1 MTGDVLGGGA
11 APALLHA
18 SAEDSNGFA
27 GAVVRLAVRFAA
39 NADLHD
45 GALIQS
51 RPTPHTQTQTHT
63 RMHTHKHTHKHTQT
77 HTHTHTHTHNL
88 GCSP

>member
-51 RPTPHTQTQTHT
+51 RPTPHT
-63 RMHTHKHTHKHTQT
+63 
-77 HTHTHTHTHNL
+77 
-88 GCSP
+88 